1 MTLADLEAAWSWLG
15 EVTACTCAPFPLHDR
30 DVPAGVWRFVVDG
43 AHSAG
48 LIRRST
54 RWARTPRW
62 GRTRRA
68 RPRWPALDL
77 SAWSIFMRRE
87 AIRRLA
93 DACVPRVEIAR
104 LASLTRRRVDQVLR
118 EG

>member
-1 MTLADLEAAWSWLG
+1 VTLADLEAAWSWLG
-15 EVTACTCAPFPLHDR
+15 EETACTCAPFPLHDR
-30 DVPAGVWRFVVDG
+30 HVPEGVRRFVVEG

-48 LIRRST
+48 LLRRST

-62 GRTRRA
+62 GRTLRA

-77 SAWSIFMRRE
+77 SAWSISMRRE

-93 DACVPRVEIAR
+93 DAGVPRVEIAR
-104 LASLTRRRVDQVLR
+104 VASLSRRRVDQVLWK
-118 EG
+118 G